1 MSIIK
6 YKIFT
11 SLTDRNYFSKI
22 VEVDGAVYKTK
33 EDQLDYVNELV
44 TDEINSF
51 DLTDWNEEGSE
62 CVDFSL
68 DEVVKL

>member
-11 SLTDRNYFSKI
+11 SVTDRNYFSKI
-22 VEVDGAVYKTK
+22 VEVDEAVYKTK
-33 EDQLDYVNELV
+33 EDQLDHVNELV
-44 TDEINSF
+44 ADEINSF

>member
-1 MSIIK
+1 MPTIK

-11 SLTDRNYFSKI
+11 SVTDRNYFSKI
-22 VEVDGAVYKTK
+22 VEVDEAVYKTK

-62 CVDFSL
+62 YVDFSL

>member
-11 SLTDRNYFSKI
+11 SVTDRNYFSKI
-22 VEVDGAVYKTK
+22 VEVDGAVYKT
-33 EDQLDYVNELV
+33 EGDQLDYVNELV
-44 TDEINSF
+44 ADEINSF
-51 DLTDWNEEGSE
+51 DLADWDDEGGE

-68 DEVVKL
+68 DEIVKL